1 MCPFL
6 NNNLHVEHRGS
17 KDVGNQPR
25 TIAEAQRQR
34 CLRQK
39 QQRETDQ
46 DDVAQTG
53 FSIFLPPA
61 LHTLPIAPH
70 PIATSSSR
78 HPKRSSWK
86 LCNEYG
92 IKKCLPH
99 AS

>member
-1 MCPFL
+1 MPSPEAAARNRSRRRRANWFVKSTCT
-6 NNNLHVEHRGS
+6 GS
-17 KDVGNQPR
+17 RQSQCR
-25 TIAEAQRQR
+25 TASA
-34 CLRQK
+34 
-39 QQRETDQ
+39 
-46 DDVAQTG
+46 TG
-53 FSIFLPPA
+53 PQFFTSKLDIRFSIFLPPA

-99 AS
+99 AT